1 MFLNIL
7 DNWTQAWRET
17 AENITCCKFSL
28 SLIALLSFHVNW
40 TVLKHIS
47 RLKYS
52 TLWWKLVLFSSSAF
66 QTLGVFI
73 YFISKVSLRQWS
85 FSEFCSLETKTE
97 HLFKTQAQ
105 VWVRWGLTAFSCEHI
120 AFPLSHSFTSRKH
133 TPVTNVEPT
142 GPWYCW
148 EEIRELALEKTGLF
162 QEQNTMQIHL
172 KYSWPTLGSCTQST
186 GKKIAITLLYQMKY

>member
-17 AENITCCKFSL
+17 AESITCGCKFSL
-28 SLIALLSFHVNW
+28 SLID
-40 TVLKHIS
+40 
-47 RLKYS
+47 S

-85 FSEFCSLETKTE
+85 FSEFCSLKTKTE
-97 HLFKTQAQ
+97 HLFKTQAP
-105 VWVRWGLTAFSCEHI
+105 VWVRWGLTAFSCKHI

-142 GPWYCW
+142 GPW
-148 EEIRELALEKTGLF
+148 ALLRRDQGAGLG
-162 QEQNTMQIHL
+162 ENRSLPRTKHHAESL
-172 KYSWPTLGSCTQST
+172 EVYSWPTLGSCTQSA
-186 GKKIAITLLYQMKY
+186 GKKTAITLLYQMKY